1 MASKPVL
8 RGRPL
13 QKGIIEVA
21 RRFGWKVAHTP
32 PIQTERGWRTAVAAD
47 GKGFPDLLMVR
58 ERVLVAEIKGD
69 GDRLTE
75 EQAAWIAAFASAGVE
90 AHVWTPKDWREGR
103 VEEALARRL
112 EA

>member
-1 MASKPVL
+1 
-8 RGRPL
+8 
-13 QKGIIEVA
+13 
-21 RRFGWKVAHTP
+21 
-32 PIQTERGWRTAVAAD
+32 
-47 GKGFPDLLMVR
+47 MVR

-69 GDRLTE
+69 GDRLSE

>member
-1 MASKPVL
+1 M
-8 RGRPL
+8 
-13 QKGIIEVA
+13 
-21 RRFGWKVAHTP
+21 GWRVAHTP

-75 EQAAWIAAFASAGVE
+75 EQAAWIAAFASAGVG
-90 AHVWTPKDWREGR
+90 AFTWTPEDWRNGSIEKELRRR
-103 VEEALARRL
+103 VVL
-112 EA
+112 